1 MNSTNYMNANT
12 KNSTPSHTV
21 IKLTKSK
28 DKEGILKA
36 SREKWFMDK
45 GSSKTMEDR
54 RHGRDILKM
63 LKKVT
68 INQEFCIWQNMIQ
81 K

>member
-1 MNSTNYMNANT
+1 MCASNKFNMNANT
-12 KNSTPSHTV
+12 KKSTPTHTV
-21 IKLTKSK
+21 ITLTKDK
-28 DKEGILKA
+28 DKEGILNA

-54 RHGRDILKM
+54 RHGHDILEM

-68 INQEFCIWQNMIQ
+68 INQGFCI
-81 K
+81 